1 MKRSEFRRTANDEL
15 VSQLEDEAVNDNLDE
30 IMQKAS
36 ADYYERRWKYRA
48 NDHKADWCIAVG
60 LYLILAG
67 VAFVVV

>member
-1 MKRSEFRRTANDEL
+1 MKRYEFGQTVNDEL
-15 VSQLEDEAVNDNLDE
+15 VSQIEEEAANDNFDE

-36 ADYYERRWKYRA
+36 ADYYERRWKYQA
-48 NDHKADWCIAVG
+48 KDHKADWCIAVG